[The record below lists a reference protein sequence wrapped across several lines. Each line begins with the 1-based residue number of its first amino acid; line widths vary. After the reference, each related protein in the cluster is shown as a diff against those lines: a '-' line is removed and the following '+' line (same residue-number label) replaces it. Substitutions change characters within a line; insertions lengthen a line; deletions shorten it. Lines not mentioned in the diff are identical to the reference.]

1 MSNGAQ
7 SRVYLGDC
15 LDVPAT
21 LPAGSVDAV
30 ITAPPYGFRTPGCLA
45 WDQMP
50 PRRAWDLVRRVL
62 RPSSPLAVMAPRRLY
77 HRLASCSPRERG

>member
-30 ITAPPYGFRTPGCLA
+30 ITDLPYGIRTP
-45 WDQMP
+45 
-50 PRRAWDLVRRVL
+50 
-62 RPSSPLAVMAPRRLY
+62 
-77 HRLASCSPRERG
+77 